1 MRTRV
6 KGGWV
11 VGYRDG
17 AHCLDRD
24 HEVVFEGD
32 AILYVGPA
40 FSGTVDTTI
49 DVAGKLVCPGFIDT
63 HVHSGVRAGHRL
75 IADAGRPEFF
85 GQPFFEVSVPKPGT
99 RIEGDVRYM
108 KDGEAGLEEQL
119 ELHAVLTTAELLR
132 NGITTFV
139 EFGSQPRIQAALARQ
154 CRSLGLRGYLGP
166 GFGSGHWVSDAQGRL
181 SIHMDEAAGM
191 RGFDASLASIGQLA
205 GGDGGLVRG
214 ILVARELELTS
225 VDMLHRMRETADSL
239 HLPLAMHAA
248 YNVLEFQHVVR
259 EHRCTPIE
267 LLDRVG
273 LLRPTLNIGHGNFIA
288 DNPRL
293 NYPGARDLKLMG
305 AAGVTVSHCS
315 INLVRRARALDSWK
329 AYREAGVNLAL
340 GTDTYPRDMILNMR
354 TASYH
359 GKVMSHDY
367 LAATAAEVFSAA
379 TLGGA
384 RSLGREDLGRLAPGA
399 RADIVIVDL
408 TGRDTLRMAPM
419 RDPVK
424 TLVECGVGDDVDTVI
439 VAGAVRM
446 QGGRIPGI
454 DFASLRARAQAAA
467 ERLWA
472 GWQGSDPLGRS
483 AAQMSPWSFC
493 PSCGPD
499 GADQ

>member
-6 KGGWV
+6 RGGWV

-17 AHCLDRD
+17 AHRLDRD

-32 AILYVGPA
+32 AILYVGSSFP
-40 FSGTVDTTI
+40 GTADATI
-49 DVAGKLVCPGFIDT
+49 DATGKLVCPGFVDT
-63 HVHSGVRAGHRL
+63 HVHSGVRGGHRL

-85 GQPFFEVSVPKPGT
+85 GQPVLEVSAPRHGA

-108 KDGEAGLEEQL
+108 KDGEPGLEEQL
-119 ELHAVLTTAELLR
+119 ALHAELTVAELLR

-139 EFGSQPRIQAALARQ
+139 EFGSQPRIQSALARQ
-154 CRSLGLRGYLGP
+154 CHALGLRGYLGP
-166 GFGSGHWVSDAQGRL
+166 GYCSGHWVSDTRGRIEL
-181 SIHMDEAAGM
+181 HMDEAAGE
-191 RGFDASLASIGQLA
+191 RGLDAAIECIGRL
-205 GGDGGLVRG
+205 GSEGRGLVHG
-214 ILVARELELTS
+214 LLVPRELEGMSLALLERT
-225 VDMLHRMRETADSL
+225 RNTADEL
-239 HLPLAMHAA
+239 RLPIAMHAA
-248 YNVLEFQHVVR
+248 YNVLEFHHVVR

-293 NYPGARDLKLMG
+293 NYSGARDLKLMG
-305 AAGVTVSHCS
+305 AAGVSVSHCP

-329 AYREAGVNLAL
+329 RYRDAGVNLAL

-384 RSLGREDLGRLAPGA
+384 RALGREDIGRLAPGA
-399 RADIVIVDL
+399 RADVVIIDL
-408 TGRDTLRMAPM
+408 SGRDTLRMTPL

-439 VAGAVRM
+439 VAGEVRM

-454 DFASLRARAQAAA
+454 DFASLRARAQSSA

-483 AAQMSPWSFC
+483 AAQMSPLSFC

-499 GADQ
+499 GDD